1 MSQNPFARLARWLG
15 LDKNPLRRTC
25 DRVEAA
31 VRLAAI
37 VGFLAVLVLGVVLAA
52 QTYGNGVRTEAAQAR
67 VRHLT
72 SATLKENVTIPKIS
86 AAGAATGHAQATWKG
101 RDGSAWEGDIEAP
114 PNARAGQV
122 VKIWIDDRGQIA
134 QPPQDRETTVV
145 AALTVGTGLPM
156 FAAVGLG
163 LAVLIT
169 RVINVRRA
177 RRAWEAQWTEV
188 EPTWRING

>member
-1 MSQNPFARLARWLG
+1 MSQNPFARLTRWLG

-37 VGFLAVLVLGVVLAA
+37 VGFLAALVFGVVLGAG
-52 QTYGNGVRTEAAQAR
+52 TYGNGVRTEAAQAR
-67 VRHLT
+67 ARHLT
-72 SATLKENVTIPKIS
+72 SATLQENVTLPKIS
-86 AAGAATGHAQATWKG
+86 AAGTTTGHAQATWKG
-101 RDGSAWEGDIEAP
+101 PDASVWQGDIEAP

-122 VKIWIDDRGQIA
+122 VKIWIDDHGKIT

-145 AALTVGTGLPM
+145 AALTVGTGLPL
-156 FAAVGLG
+156 FAAVMLGLG
-163 LAVLIT
+163 VLIT
-169 RVINVRRA
+169 RVVNVRRS